1 MSRLLWEIGDHG
13 TDLLALR
20 DRLGLDSGYAS
31 RLVRRLESEGLISVD
46 TDPTD
51 QRRRQLR
58 WTVAGRAEVRELDRR
73 SDLAASAVLDGLPAA
88 RQQRLLAAVAEV
100 ERSLRAT
107 LDNTTVLSRVG
118 RISRDARPTCRRR
131 QAPGPDRRRDG
142 GSPDR

>member
-1 MSRLLWEIGDHG
+1 
-13 TDLLALR
+13 
-20 DRLGLDSGYAS
+20 
-31 RLVRRLESEGLISVD
+31 VRRLESGGLISVD

-107 LDNTTVLSRVG
+107 PGQYNCIVQG
-118 RISRDARPTCRRR
+118 WAHIARRPADLP
-131 QAPGPDRRRDG
+131 APPGTW
-142 GSPDR
+142 S